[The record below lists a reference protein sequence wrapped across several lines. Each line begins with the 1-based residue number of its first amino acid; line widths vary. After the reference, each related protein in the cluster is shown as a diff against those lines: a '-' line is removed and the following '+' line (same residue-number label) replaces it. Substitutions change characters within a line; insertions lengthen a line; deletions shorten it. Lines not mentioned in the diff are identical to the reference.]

1 MRVLKRRWDVS
12 GASQGAPAQPSS
24 PTAQPQKRLFK
35 KPRSPGLLR
44 RRGPCL
50 RYRKSDMTDPVEYI
64 QTHEEAFKNPN
75 RLASLYSDFRAQQ
88 HINPDGYVANLDAW
102 KRALEHAAREG
113 LLPGSGATRNLL
125 VIDSGRELTRALQ
138 HRDFGLPTCLREVLQ
153 DAIKKGAFVSAQ
165 DWLTSTQSI
174 YDKSWFKLPKV
185 SVGGVLSG
193 AWELGRNKLLGPS
206 TQLPAGPFVVV
217 ANVEAAAEA
226 ILNQQRDQPN
236 VSIADRIYSKA
247 AFLERFRN
255 VLNLNAP
262 ISARDLDIL
271 LVHMARDR
279 HELAVKGN
287 VIKFKADA
295 EDLPLPV
302 TQEDAAMAELH
313 DAINRVQARLALL
326 HENIQKSGM
335 AAKEAVQL
343 KQLTRAK
350 TCLRSKKLSESS
362 AEHYTNL
369 SVQLEESYMKL
380 QHAADHVGMLE
391 AMKAG
396 AEAMALLNKQV
407 GGAEGVQ
414 KVMDSVNEEI
424 ATTEEITNIIN
435 ESATPIDE
443 TEIDDELAELEK
455 GEDEKHEKVEAE
467 KTAELLAELPDTKKP
482 LRSPVSCLTSPSRQ
496 LSRKRTRSGLEFLLS
511 YLGFHFESIRLMLRH
526 PGHVRHAAI
535 RQVTSWGMMIKNW
548 SGIVQASHLDNDA
561 TFYLDKDFH
570 GPRIRVYDRDL
581 LHNSTPPSRLGAHHD
596 SHISTHRTPHTYPR
610 DPMPSLAPFRAAART
625 STVVATR
632 QPNLKFPLS
641 FRRTFTQTKSAQG
654 GHGPSYDPPSGWL
667 FGVKPGEKY
676 QKEGWEGVWYWGFY
690 GSFAVAIVAYAFKP
704 DTSIQTWALEEARR
718 RLEAEGILQDPDTK
732 E

>member
-1 MRVLKRRWDVS
+1 MANKARVITQFSRSSVEQNTMRVLKKRRWDVS
-12 GASQGAPAQPSS
+12 GASQAPAQPPT
-24 PTAQPQKRLFK
+24 PTAQPQPRKRLFK
-35 KPRSPGLLR
+35 KPRSPGSLR
-44 RRGPCL
+44 RRAPCL
-50 RYRKSDMTDPVEYI
+50 RYRKSDMTDPVQYI
-64 QTHEEAFKNPN
+64 ETHEEAFKNPN
-75 RLASLYSDFRAQQ
+75 RLASLYSDFREQQ

-102 KRALEHAAREG
+102 KKALENTAREG

-125 VIDSGRELTRALQ
+125 IIDSGRELTRALQ
-138 HRDFGLPTCLREVLQ
+138 HNDFGLPTCLREVLQ
-153 DAIKKGAFVSAQ
+153 DAVKKGAFVSAQ

-185 SVGGVLSG
+185 SIGGVLSG

-226 ILNQQRDQPN
+226 ILDQRREQPN

-262 ISARDLDIL
+262 ITARDLDIL
-271 LVHMARDR
+271 LVHMVRDR
-279 HELAVKGN
+279 HELAVKGG

-295 EDLPLPV
+295 EDLPSPV
-302 TQEDAAMAELH
+302 TQEDAAMAELR
-313 DAINRVQARLALL
+313 DAIDRVQARLVLL
-326 HENIQKSGM
+326 HENIKKSGL

-380 QHAADHVGMLE
+380 QQAADHVGMLE

-407 GGAEGVQ
+407 DGAEGVQ

-443 TEIDDELAELEK
+443 SEIDDEFAKLERT
-455 GEDEKHEKVEAE
+455 EKEKQEKEEAK
-467 KTAELLAELPDTKKP
+467 KTAELLAELPDTKK
-482 LRSPVSCLTSPSRQ
+482 LRKVEDLETAEISSLMSHVTVSPQ
-496 LSRKRTRSGLEFLLS
+496 EEKEKR
-511 YLGFHFESIRLMLRH
+511 
-526 PGHVRHAAI
+526 VA
-535 RQVTSWGMMIKNW
+535 
-548 SGIVQASHLDNDA
+548 
-561 TFYLDKDFH
+561 
-570 GPRIRVYDRDL
+570 
-581 LHNSTPPSRLGAHHD
+581 
-596 SHISTHRTPHTYPR
+596 
-610 DPMPSLAPFRAAART
+610 MPA
-625 STVVATR
+625 
-632 QPNLKFPLS
+632 
-641 FRRTFTQTKSAQG
+641 
-654 GHGPSYDPPSGWL
+654 
-667 FGVKPGEKY
+667 
-676 QKEGWEGVWYWGFY
+676 
-690 GSFAVAIVAYAFKP
+690 
-704 DTSIQTWALEEARR
+704 
-718 RLEAEGILQDPDTK
+718 
-732 E
+732 

>member
-1 MRVLKRRWDVS
+1 
-12 GASQGAPAQPSS
+12 
-24 PTAQPQKRLFK
+24 
-35 KPRSPGLLR
+35 
-44 RRGPCL
+44 
-50 RYRKSDMTDPVEYI
+50 MTDLVEYI
-64 QTHEEAFKNPN
+64 CTQEEAFRNPN
-75 RLASLYSDFRAQQ
+75 RLASLYSDFREQQ
-88 HINPDGYVANLDAW
+88 KINPDGYLANLDTW
-102 KRALEHAAREG
+102 KKALEHAARAG
-113 LLPGSGATRNLL
+113 VLPGSGATRNLL
-125 VIDSGRELTRALQ
+125 IIDAGNQLTRALQ
-138 HRDFGLPTCLREVLQ
+138 HKDYGLPTCLREVLQ
-153 DAIKKGAFVSAQ
+153 DATKRGAFVTAQ

-174 YDKSWFKLPKV
+174 YDKSWFKLPKM

-193 AWELGRNKLLGPS
+193 AWELGRNKVLGPS
-206 TQLPAGPFVVV
+206 TQVPAGPFVVV

-226 ILNQQRDQPN
+226 ILNQQRKQPH
-236 VSIADRIYSKA
+236 VSIADRIYSKP

-255 VLNLNAP
+255 ALNIDAP
-262 ISARDLDIL
+262 ITARDLDVL
-271 LVHMARDR
+271 LVHMVRDR
-279 HELAVKGN
+279 QEIALERSI
-287 VIKFKADA
+287 IKFKADA
-295 EDLPLPV
+295 EDQPSPV

-313 DAINRVQARLALL
+313 DAIDRVQARLALL
-326 HENIQKSGM
+326 HENIKKSGL

-362 AEHYTNL
+362 AEHYTTL

-380 QHAADHVGMLE
+380 QQAADHVGMLE

-435 ESATPIDE
+435 ESATPVDE
-443 TEIDDELAELEK
+443 SEIDDEFAELEK
-455 GEDEKHEKVEAE
+455 AEKEKQEKEEAA
-467 KTAELLAELPDTKKP
+467 KTAELLAELPDPKK
-482 LRSPVSCLTSPSRQ
+482 LRKAEDVETGEISSLMSHITVSTPEQEEKEER
-496 LSRKRTRSGLEFLLS
+496 
-511 YLGFHFESIRLMLRH
+511 
-526 PGHVRHAAI
+526 
-535 RQVTSWGMMIKNW
+535 
-548 SGIVQASHLDNDA
+548 
-561 TFYLDKDFH
+561 
-570 GPRIRVYDRDL
+570 L
-581 LHNSTPPSRLGAHHD
+581 LHSCTPHPRLGARHD
-596 SHISTHRTPHTYPR
+596 SHISTQRTPHTYPR

-625 STVVATR
+625 STAVATR

-641 FRRTFTQTKSAQG
+641 FRRTFSQTKSTQG

-676 QKEGWEGVWYWGFY
+676 QKEGWEGVWYWGLY

-732 E
+732 PRE